1 MKTLLRLF
9 WGFFKIGAFTFG
21 GGYAMIPLIKA
32 ELVDKRKWIEES
44 DFYDTI
50 AIAQSSTGPLVVNM
64 AVFLGLKI
72 ARFGGMVA
80 AALGATL
87 PSFITILLIA
97 ILFQNF
103 QHNSYV
109 VATFKGVKPAVVA
122 LILLPAWA
130 MAKKSNI
137 KRFKLLIPVFIA
149 AAVAFCGVSP
159 ILFIIAAMIIGNL
172 AYGRKK

>member
-1 MKTLLRLF
+1 MKTLLLLF

-32 ELVDKRKWIEES
+32 ELVDKQKWVDEG

-50 AIAQSSTGPLVVNM
+50 AVAQSSPGPLVVNM

-72 ARFGGMVA
+72 AKFRGMVMA
-80 AALGATL
+80 TLGATL
-87 PSFITILLIA
+87 PSFITILWIA

-103 QHNSYV
+103 HHNLSV
-109 VATFKGVKPAVVA
+109 IAAFTAFKPAVVA
-122 LILLPAWA
+122 LILVPAWS
-130 MAKKSNI
+130 MAKKSQI
-137 KRFKLLIPVFIA
+137 KGLTLLIPVLIA
-149 AAVAFCGVSP
+149 AAVAFYKVSP
-159 ILFIIAAMIIGNL
+159 ILFIVAAMIVGNL

>member
-21 GGYAMIPLIKA
+21 GGYAMIPLIKT
-32 ELVDKRKWIEES
+32 ELVDKRRWIDEG

-50 AIAQSSTGPLVVNM
+50 AIAQSSPGPLVVNM

-87 PSFITILLIA
+87 PSFITILIIA
-97 ILFQNF
+97 IAFQSF
-103 QHNSYV
+103 QHNPYV
-109 VATFKGVKPAVVA
+109 VAAFKGVKPAVVA
-122 LILLPAWA
+122 LILVPAWA

-137 KRFKLLIPVFIA
+137 TGFKLLIPAVVA
-149 AAVAFCGVSP
+149 AAVAFGGVSP
-159 ILFIIAAMIIGNL
+159 ILFIIAAMVIGNFV
-172 AYGRKK
+172 YGRKK